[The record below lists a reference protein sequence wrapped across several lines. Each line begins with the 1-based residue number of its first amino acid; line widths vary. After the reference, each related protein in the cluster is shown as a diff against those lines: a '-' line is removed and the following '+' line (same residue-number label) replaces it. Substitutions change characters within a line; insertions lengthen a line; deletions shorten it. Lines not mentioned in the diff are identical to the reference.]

1 MHFSSKSGTYTVEAL
16 NNVIRHYL
24 ARFHRKTHCY
34 SHSIEMVEYSILL
47 LIYKDILLSML
58 C

>member
-1 MHFSSKSGTYTVEAL
+1 
-16 NNVIRHYL
+16 

-34 SHSIEMVEYSILL
+34 SHSIEMVEYSLLL